1 MADNPIASEDRQPQ
15 PEQILLVDDNVTNL
29 QVLHQT
35 LDGRG
40 YKLLVAKNG
49 ASALAI
55 AEKAKPSLILLDI
68 MMPEMD
74 GYEVCRRLKGNPALS
89 DIPII
94 YLSAL
99 KDTEDTVK
107 GLELGAV
114 DYIGKPFQPEEVIA
128 RVNTHL
134 TINSLKRMLA
144 EKNQELQSTNRQL
157 LKQTRYLNTYLTVSS
172 MVSQCLDPHELL
184 EAVLNVVLET
194 VSAEEASV
202 LLLDE
207 DQANFRFYG
216 IEGPAKQGLMSV
228 TFPADKGIAGSI
240 LQTQKSEVVND
251 VHSDPRFYGKIDSDY
266 GFVIQN
272 LIAIPLTA
280 GEEKI
285 GVMEVI
291 NKSGEELFTDE
302 DRFLLD
308 SIAEEIAFAI
318 RNARIFEYVVNSYC
332 KQRQG
337 ETSCKGCK
345 RPLRSWTPCA
355 KYLVQAV
362 PADWTGVEDFVSEY
376 S

>member
-1 MADNPIASEDRQPQ
+1 
-15 PEQILLVDDNVTNL
+15 
-29 QVLHQT
+29 
-35 LDGRG
+35 
-40 YKLLVAKNG
+40 
-49 ASALAI
+49 
-55 AEKAKPSLILLDI
+55 
-68 MMPEMD
+68 
-74 GYEVCRRLKGNPALS
+74 
-89 DIPII
+89 
-94 YLSAL
+94 
-99 KDTEDTVK
+99 
-107 GLELGAV
+107 
-114 DYIGKPFQPEEVIA
+114 
-128 RVNTHL
+128 
-134 TINSLKRMLA
+134 LKRMLA

-207 DQANFRFYG
+207 DQANFRFYS
-216 IEGPAKQGLMSV
+216 IEGPAKQCHRSAP
-228 TFPADKGIAGSI
+228 FPADKGISGSV

-251 VHSDPRFYGKIDSDY
+251 VHSDPRFNGNIESEY

-291 NKSGEELFTDE
+291 NKSGEELFTNE

-337 ETSCKGCK
+337 ETSCKGCR

-355 KYLVQAV
+355 KYL
-362 PADWTGVEDFVSEY
+362 EKSF
-376 S
+376 